1 MVNVVW
7 AGKQLAPDEELQLRR
22 TVALLRRIEERGG
35 TEEERAFSAE
45 ARMNIERFLPEN
57 DHHWTP
63 NELETGTYL
72 GPWMVAA
79 AQVNPWDPGPI
90 DPLEDGGGA

>member
-7 AGKQLAPDEELQLRR
+7 AGKQLSADEELQLRR

-35 TEEERAFSAE
+35 TEEERALSAE

-57 DHHWTP
+57 DHRWTP
-63 NELETGTYL
+63 NELETGIYL
-72 GPWMVAA
+72 GPWMVAE
-79 AQVNPWDPGPI
+79 AQVNPWDPGPT
-90 DPLEDGGGA
+90 DTWEEGGTA